1 MLTLGPSGPFF
12 SRGAAMLMDLF
23 FAMLGALCGYAVV
36 KGMTS
41 K

>member
-1 MLTLGPSGPFF
+1 
-12 SRGAAMLMDLF
+12 MLMDLF